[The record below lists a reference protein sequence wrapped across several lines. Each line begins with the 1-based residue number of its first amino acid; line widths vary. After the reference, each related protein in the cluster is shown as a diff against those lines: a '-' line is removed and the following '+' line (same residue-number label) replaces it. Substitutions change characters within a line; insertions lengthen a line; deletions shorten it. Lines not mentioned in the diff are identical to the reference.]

1 MRQRHVPRPELVDH
15 PEDAQVAADPVP
27 GLDADQA
34 RDLALGHRLLDA
46 FNLQIKHFGSP
57 YTFCENAIQTIGI
70 CHKREIIRVHF
81 DEPLDNVDLLN
92 ALLHG
97 ILVLPIAAKVSGPE
111 LERHQ
116 INPMLYYDVNT

>member
-1 MRQRHVPRPELVDH
+1 MRKRHVTRAELVDH

-34 RDLALGHRLLDA
+34 RDLALGHRLLDT
-46 FNLQIKHFGSP
+46 FNLQKYLGSLDP
-57 YTFCENAIQTIGI
+57 FCEDVTQTIGV

-81 DEPLDNVDLLN
+81 DEPLDDVDLLD

-97 ILVLPIAAKVSGPE
+97 ILVLSIAAEVSGPE
-111 LERHQ
+111 LESTKSIQ
-116 INPMLYYDVNT
+116 VLINDVNT

>member
-1 MRQRHVPRPELVDH
+1 MRQRHVPRAELVDH

-34 RDLALGHRLLDA
+34 RDLALGHRLLDT
-46 FNLQIKHFGSP
+46 FHLQMKYFVILGPLF
-57 YTFCENAIQTIGI
+57 EDWIQTIGI

-111 LERHQ
+111 LERH
-116 INPMLYYDVNT
+116 